1 MLKSRSP
8 QSNPVGQS
16 RTRSEGTE
24 PFLEKTGL
32 GLVPG
37 EGPEPLP
44 QFRMR

>member
-8 QSNPVGQS
+8 QSDPVGQS
-16 RTRSEGTE
+16 HTRSEGTE
-24 PFLEKTGL
+24 PFLEKTGP

-37 EGPEPLP
+37 ESPEPLP